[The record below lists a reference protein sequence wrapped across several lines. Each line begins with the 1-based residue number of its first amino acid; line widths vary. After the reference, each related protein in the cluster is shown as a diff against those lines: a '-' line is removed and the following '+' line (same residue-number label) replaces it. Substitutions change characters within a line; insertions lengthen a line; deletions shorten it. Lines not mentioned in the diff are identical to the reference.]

1 MSGKEQKGSRIFL
14 GFDSGSQERSGDGL
28 HLLKWNREGNISTV
42 LSVIVFQ
49 QRFGLLYRT
58 SIQYFFWRSSCVK
71 NVMNAGLNFLC
82 KVVIIPSLVSGL
94 ENGEKRVGSP
104 YAYGCLQPQ
113 H

>member
-28 HLLKWNREGNISTV
+28 HLLKWNREGNISNV

-49 QRFGLLYRT
+49 QRFDLLYST
-58 SIQYFFWRSSCVK
+58 SIYSTSFGGFLVK

-94 ENGEKRVGSP
+94 ENGEKSVGSP
-104 YAYGCLQPQ
+104 YA
-113 H
+113 